1 MKTQDSERPIAEAE
15 WSDVVLPISI
25 YDIQL
30 SSADGKKSDI
40 LSSRKGKV
48 TLLFNVAAGCGNI
61 PQHSVIEELNQRYR
75 DEPDFDI
82 LAIVVDDFVC
92 HGYQEFQDGLQAYID
107 KNNLDLTPGQVSE
120 KYAKDN
126 FGVTYQFS
134 ELTNG
139 RFDKHTYDPNY
150 VPGKVKIQEQ
160 HDLWWY
166 LTGAYKADLQ
176 PNGVPYHY
184 EEIPWSFSEDL
195 TVDGHVKMDGGK
207 RGFYPLRGN
216 FEKFLIDRTGTKIK
230 RYANGF
236 LLGERNTNGEML
248 PWLEERYDE
257 NGRRYYGPKTEHVDD
272 PDHISASSNI
282 GGWPNLLQRKGID
295 FSLDLISA
303 DVDEFLRDR

>member
-107 KNNLDLTPGQVSE
+107 KNNLDLTAGQVSE
-120 KYAKDN
+120 KYA
-126 FGVTYQFS
+126 
-134 ELTNG
+134 
-139 RFDKHTYDPNY
+139 
-150 VPGKVKIQEQ
+150 
-160 HDLWWY
+160 
-166 LTGAYKADLQ
+166 
-176 PNGVPYHY
+176 
-184 EEIPWSFSEDL
+184 
-195 TVDGHVKMDGGK
+195 
-207 RGFYPLRGN
+207 
-216 FEKFLIDRTGTKIK
+216 
-230 RYANGF
+230 
-236 LLGERNTNGEML
+236 
-248 PWLEERYDE
+248 
-257 NGRRYYGPKTEHVDD
+257 
-272 PDHISASSNI
+272 
-282 GGWPNLLQRKGID
+282 
-295 FSLDLISA
+295 
-303 DVDEFLRDR
+303 